1 MILTSLFL
9 VVSAFGEPKVE
20 WSAPAAHLAG
30 DAYKVELSI
39 TAGDDGAKVESWML
53 TAAAFEIDGNA
64 LGERK
69 GQPID
74 LPAGF
79 TLSGVI
85 DLGPQIKSAKD
96 FKLTHASGQ
105 GEAVNVGLMEPA
117 PKDLDFMNETAMP
130 AAELAKYQV
139 LLRTN
144 RGDILVKLW
153 PETAPKHARNFLDL
167 ANINFYDGTTFHRV
181 IPGFMIQGGDPTGT
195 GSGNGPR
202 TLPAEFQ
209 NERKHVRGVLSAA
222 RTADPNS
229 ASCQFFIMHAAY
241 PSLDNQYSAFG
252 EAVFGLDVVDKI
264 ANTPRDPRDKP
275 REVQRIERAIV
286 VKAKS

>member
-9 VVSAFGEPKVE
+9 VVSAVADAKIE
-20 WSAPAAHLAG
+20 WSAPATHLAG

-39 TAGDDGAKVESWML
+39 TAGEGGSKVESWML

-64 LGERK
+64 LGERSGK
-69 GQPID
+69 PIE

-79 TLSGVI
+79 TLSGAI
-85 DLGPQIKSAKD
+85 DLGPQIKAANG

-105 GEAVNVGLMEPA
+105 GEAVNVSLMEPA
-117 PKDLDFMNETAMP
+117 PKGLDFMDESAMP
-130 AAELAKYQV
+130 VAELAKYQV

-167 ANINFYDGTTFHRV
+167 AAINFYDGTTFHRV
-181 IPGFMIQGGDPTGT
+181 IPGFMIQGGDPTGS

-202 TLPAEFQ
+202 TIPAEFQ

-222 RTADPNS
+222 RTQDPNS

-252 EAVFGLDVVDKI
+252 EAVSGLEVVDKI